1 MKFFNMDSPLMRF
14 MTKVADL
21 MILNFLF
28 IVTSLPVVTMGA
40 AWTALYYVTMKM
52 VKDEEGAIVKAYF
65 HSFRQNFR
73 QATVLWLGVL
83 LAAALLVLDL
93 LVLARIDSAV
103 GAAFNTLFFVMSVLL
118 VMLLQYLF
126 PSLAKFETSTLN
138 VLKNACLMALGQ
150 LPKTL
155 LLTAASAGSIF
166 ITLYNEYTL
175 SYALPVWFVLGFAL
189 LAFGNSGILVK
200 IFDLYIGK
208 LEEQHCE

>member
-73 QATVLWLGVL
+73 QATVLWLGVEIC
-83 LAAALLVLDL
+83 
-93 LVLARIDSAV
+93 R
-103 GAAFNTLFFVMSVLL
+103 
-118 VMLLQYLF
+118 
-126 PSLAKFETSTLN
+126 
-138 VLKNACLMALGQ
+138 
-150 LPKTL
+150 
-155 LLTAASAGSIF
+155 
-166 ITLYNEYTL
+166 
-175 SYALPVWFVLGFAL
+175 
-189 LAFGNSGILVK
+189 
-200 IFDLYIGK
+200 
-208 LEEQHCE
+208 